1 MTSDSSS
8 PFLLESFGVRTASGW
23 TSTRLSAEAN
33 RGESLAL
40 IGRAGSGKTLIFEQ
54 LVGVAR
60 PGVETLGKAQLG
72 RISWVPQDARL
83 AVLPTDRVWSL
94 LGLSGFKIRLKQ
106 LTGARI
112 AQTAAELRS
121 LDLLK
126 NLGLDPER
134 VAEMPFRELSATE
147 RRCVLFARALLA
159 DPDVLLID
167 GWDEQMDGASRKVIG
182 EVLREQMHRGLAVVL
197 ASRRYPLPDFQETRA
212 LSLEDAD
219 APEAPVPLLSKASP
233 KTAHEHVLLEVNR
246 LTVERKRLGMFK
258 RRASAFVLDGASLFV
273 RHGESLALLG
283 VRGAGK
289 STLLEA
295 ISGLTQATRGTL
307 RVDGNDVTQA
317 RGRRVRRLR
326 RQVQLV
332 FQDAASVLDGHR
344 TVQAHLE
351 EAMALKRGLP
361 GSPAEWLERLGLSS
375 RLLRAPADQLSASEG
390 QRVDLARSLVVAPKL
405 VLFDAPEVSGAGED
419 GGVLAALIRAEKAH
433 GRAFLIATSKP
444 ELARSLSDRVAILH
458 AGRIVE
464 LGPTEEVLERPGHPL
479 TVALLSNGA
488 IPNHDPT
495 RPSAGCPFV
504 SKCERRQLPH
514 CNEKEPML
522 APLQPLSGATTE
534 LEPGTRR
541 VACFHPI
548 VFDDSVPS
556 TGRGA

>member
-1 MTSDSSS
+1 M
-8 PFLLESFGVRTASGW
+8 
-23 TSTRLSAEAN
+23 
-33 RGESLAL
+33 AL

-54 LVGVAR
+54 FVGVAR
-60 PGVETLGKAQLG
+60 PGVEALGEAHFG
-72 RISWVPQDARL
+72 RVSWVPQDARL

-94 LGLSGFKIRLKQ
+94 LDLNGFKIHLKQ
-106 LTGARI
+106 LTGANLT
-112 AQTAAELRS
+112 QSPTALRA
-121 LDLLK
+121 LDLLRTL
-126 NLGLDPER
+126 NLDPER
-134 VAEMPFRELSATE
+134 VAEMPFRELSVTE

-159 DPDVLLID
+159 TPDVLLLD
-167 GWDEQMDGASRKVIG
+167 GWDEQMDGPSRRTFAR
-182 EVLREQMHRGLAVVL
+182 VLREQMSHGLSVVL

-219 APEAPVPLLSKASP
+219 GPEAPVPLLSKTSP
-233 KTAHEHVLLEVNR
+233 KTPHEHVLLEVNR
-246 LTVERKRLGMFK
+246 LTVERKRLGMLK
-258 RRASAFVLDGASLFV
+258 RRAPAFALDGATLFV
-273 RHGESLALLG
+273 RHGEALAVLG
-283 VRGAGK
+283 VGGAGK

-295 ISGLTQATRGTL
+295 ISGLTQATRGTV

-317 RGRRVRRLR
+317 RGRRIRRLR

-361 GSPAEWLERLGLSS
+361 GSPREWLERLGLSP
-375 RLLRAPADQLSASEG
+375 RLLRAPADQLSGSEG

-419 GGVLAALIRAEKAH
+419 GGVLAALIRTEKAQ

-458 AGRIVE
+458 AGRVVE

-479 TVALLSNGA
+479 TRALLSNDT
-488 IPNHDPT
+488 IPAHDPT
-495 RPSAGCPFV
+495 RPVAGCPFV
-504 SKCERRQLPH
+504 SQCERRQLPH
-514 CNEKEPML
+514 CSEKEPML
-522 APLQPLSGATTE
+522 APLTPLSGSSTE

-548 VFDDSVPS
+548 VD
-556 TGRGA
+556 